1 MPQNKKK
8 NIFTNKDIINFIYFH
23 LYIMIIVFI
32 KYSPVSLNNLIREFI
47 LMIDWFNFFLLKYI
61 VLIILV
67 FINHGKIYIE
77 FKIKNGLLVEYF
89 VFQ

>member
-1 MPQNKKK
+1 
-8 NIFTNKDIINFIYFH
+8 
-23 LYIMIIVFI
+23 MIIMFI

-89 VFQ
+89 VFQWYIEFH

>member
-1 MPQNKKK
+1 
-8 NIFTNKDIINFIYFH
+8 
-23 LYIMIIVFI
+23 
-32 KYSPVSLNNLIREFI
+32 
-47 LMIDWFNFFLLKYI
+47 MIDWFNFFLLKYI

>member
-1 MPQNKKK
+1 
-8 NIFTNKDIINFIYFH
+8 
-23 LYIMIIVFI
+23 MIIVFI